1 MPKELKIKL
10 ARVFLPLIK
19 EKKRI
24 KLFYGGRG
32 GGKSYGFADALLIL
46 GLQQKLLIACV
57 REIQESIK
65 DSVHKLL
72 SDRIAFYQLS
82 EFDVKESEIV
92 NRINGTRFIFKGL
105 RNQDAQ
111 KIKSMEGVDIVWIEE
126 AQCISK
132 KSWEILAPT
141 IRKDGSEI
149 WISMNRQEENDP
161 LWMMFG
167 GRCDER
173 TLVRKVNFY
182 DNPFCPDEL
191 KRQALECRQNN
202 MADYVHIW
210 EGEPLSQGAH
220 KLIASI
226 KVREA
231 MNRDLQMS
239 EKAPL
244 VVGLDI
250 ARFGDD
256 ATVFCLRRGKKCL
269 KFEVYRKEDVVAV
282 ANIATNMIETYHP
295 TRVFLDVGG
304 VGGGVYDILKSRRL
318 NHIVK
323 GINFGA
329 KAINDERYAN
339 RRAEMWDRMRSW
351 IEDEADL
358 VGDEMLFY
366 ELTSVS
372 KKYDFR
378 GRLVLEEKDEV
389 KKRIGRST
397 DMADALALS
406 FAESVCVNHF
416 KGNGSAKE
424 GVSIEEMF
432 LDANQKAG
440 GW

>member
-182 DNPFCPDEL
+182 DNPFCPEEL

-220 KLIASI
+220 KLIDSI

-304 VGGGVYDILKSRRL
+304 VGGGVYDILKSRGL

-358 VGDEMLFY
+358 VGDEMLFD

-406 FAESVCVNHF
+406 FAETVY
-416 KGNGSAKE
+416 KKE
-424 GVSIEEMF
+424 DVACEGR
-432 LDANQKAG
+432 G
-440 GW
+440 

>member
-182 DNPFCPDEL
+182 DNPFCPEEL

-295 TRVFLDVGG
+295 VRVFLDVGG
-304 VGGGVYDILKSRRL
+304 VGGGVYDILKSRGL

-358 VGDEMLFY
+358 VGDEMLFD

-406 FAESVCVNHF
+406 FAETVCVNHF
-416 KGNGSAKE
+416 KGNDLAKE